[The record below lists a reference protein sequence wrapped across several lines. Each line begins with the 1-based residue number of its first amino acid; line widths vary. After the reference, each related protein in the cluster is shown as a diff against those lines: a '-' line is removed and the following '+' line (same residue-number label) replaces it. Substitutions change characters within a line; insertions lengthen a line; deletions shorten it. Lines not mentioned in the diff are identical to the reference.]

1 MNDSKSYLFGGNKL
15 WDEHVWITSDDRV
28 RGGKSQSYLTCSPE
42 SNTASFHGTL
52 DISALGGAGFASQRT
67 IDSLSWDLTDY
78 QGISLG
84 VAGGDGKKY
93 TLILKDE
100 VLPKR
105 PDGREQSTV
114 SWEYD
119 FVSGNTEIT
128 VSWGDFRPTYRGRPK
143 PDADPLRLD
152 RIKRISIMMRRLV
165 AYLCSPTYISCR

>member
-1 MNDSKSYLFGGNKL
+1 MSSNHQFILIPNARL
-15 WDEHVWITSDDRV
+15 WDEHAWIASDDRV
-28 RGGKSQSYLTCSPE
+28 RGGKSQSYLVCSPG
-42 SNTASFHGTL
+42 SYTASFHGTL

-78 QGISLG
+78 QGLNLG
-84 VAGGDGKKY
+84 IAGGDGKKY

-105 PDGREQSTV
+105 PDGREQSTI

-119 FVSGNTEIT
+119 FVPGNTEIS
-128 VSWGDFRPTYRGRPK
+128 VSWADFRPTYRGRPK

-152 RIKRISIMMRRLV
+152 QIKRVSIMMRRLV
-165 AYLCSPTYISCR
+165 AKSV